1 MQMLLVTPRRYF
13 FGAISNQ
20 ISIFVHINLIVIIGI
35 SISNSFT
42 TVLRPFIT
50 IYSIFGL
57 VRDSL
62 IKFSVII
69 RYISDNRVACFFF
82 DSGNMGVLDN
92 VCERRDQNEFTGYYL
107 PEKCKFILPHIYS
120 ITSFILTQSL
130 GLVNN

>member
-82 DSGNMGVLDN
+82 DSGTIWEFSTTFVN
-92 VCERRDQNEFTGYYL
+92 VGIRTAARMPITAMTMTSSTMVKPFL
-107 PEKCKFILPHIYS
+107 FFFIVTNLL
-120 ITSFILTQSL
+120 IT
-130 GLVNN
+130 

>member
-50 IYSIFGL
+50 IYTIFGL

-92 VCERRDQNEFTGYYL
+92 VCKRRDQNGGQDTDNGDDDDQFYDGKVKPFL
-107 PEKCKFILPHIYS
+107 FFFIVTNLL
-120 ITSFILTQSL
+120 IT
-130 GLVNN
+130 